1 MNALNGLQSTLDGF
15 CQDFKGEI
23 GYCLKLLGTGESI
36 SCNGDFVFP
45 TASTIKTAIMVEAFN
60 RIDEGT
66 LSMNQKVKV
75 PPQDGRELSMWAYF
89 MRDGVELD
97 IDGMVNLLITVSD
110 NTATIMCRNFL
121 GTMNINRRME
131 SLGLKNTKILGNA
144 PPEHPEI
151 RDLNKKYGMG
161 MTTPNEMNR
170 LLELIYIH
178 EAASYAACERMERIL
193 SHQYWDDAIGSSVP
207 PRVQVGSKSGALD
220 DFRAD
225 AAIVYCDTPYVL
237 TVYTHDF
244 EDRRWQWENEGS
256 AAIRWIA
263 SEVWKAISP
272 HDPYELPTNYAK
284 FLPTGGGV
292 DEEVF

>member
-1 MNALNGLQSTLDGF
+1 MNALNGLKAALDGF

-66 LSMNQKVKV
+66 LSMNQKVIV
-75 PPQDGRELSMWAYF
+75 PPKDGRELSMWAYF

-151 RDLNKKYGMG
+151 RELNKKYGMG

-178 EAASYAACERMERIL
+178 EAASDAACERMERIL

-256 AAIRWIA
+256 AAIRWIS
-263 SEVWKAISP
+263 SEVWKAINP
-272 HDPYELPTNYAK
+272 HDPYELPANYAK

>member
-1 MNALNGLQSTLDGF
+1 MNALNGLRHSLDRFCKGF
-15 CQDFKGEI
+15 PGEI
-23 GYCLKLLGTGESI
+23 GYCLKILDTGESI
-36 SCNGDFVFP
+36 AYNGGFIFP
-45 TASTIKTAIMVEAFN
+45 TASTIKTAIMVEAFC

-66 LSMNQKVKV
+66 LDMQQKVKV
-75 PPQDGRELSMWAYF
+75 PPLEGRELSMWAYF
-89 MRDGVELD
+89 MREGVELD

-131 SLGLKNTKILGNA
+131 SLGLMNTKILGNA

-151 RDLNKKYGMG
+151 RELNRKYGMG
-161 MTTPNEMNR
+161 MTTPCEMNR
-170 LLELIYIH
+170 LLEMIYNH
-178 EAASYAACERMERIL
+178 ELASDAACERMERIL
-193 SHQYWDDAIGSSVP
+193 SHQYWDDAIGASVP
-207 PRVQVGSKSGALD
+207 PRVQVASKSGALD

-225 AAIVYCDTPYVL
+225 AAIVYGSTPYVL
-237 TVYTHDF
+237 TVYTHGF
-244 EDRRWQWENEGS
+244 ADRRWHWDNEGS

-263 SEVWKAISP
+263 AEVWKAIHP
-272 HDPYELPTNYAK
+272 DDPYELPRNYDK

>member
-1 MNALNGLQSTLDGF
+1 MRALQELQSKLDAFCRGF
-15 CQDFKGEI
+15 QGEI
-23 GYCLKLLGTGESI
+23 GYCLKMLDSGESI
-36 SCNGDFVFP
+36 AFNGDFVFP

-66 LSMNQKVKV
+66 LDMKTKVQV
-75 PPQDGRELSMWAYF
+75 PPLEQREPSMWAYF
-89 MRDGVELD
+89 LRDGVELD

-131 SLGLKNTKILGNA
+131 SLGLPNTKILGNA

-151 RDLNKKYGMG
+151 RELNKKYGMG
-161 MTTPNEMNR
+161 MTTPREMNR
-170 LLELIYIH
+170 LMELIYRH
-178 EAASYAACERMERIL
+178 EAASPAACERMERIL

-207 PRVQVGSKSGALD
+207 PRVQVASKSGALD

-225 AAIVYCDTPYVL
+225 AAIVYGRNPYVL

-244 EDRRWQWENEGS
+244 ADRRWHWDNEGS

-263 SEVWKAISP
+263 RQVWRAVNP
-272 HDPYELPTNYAK
+272 DEPYELPEGYEK